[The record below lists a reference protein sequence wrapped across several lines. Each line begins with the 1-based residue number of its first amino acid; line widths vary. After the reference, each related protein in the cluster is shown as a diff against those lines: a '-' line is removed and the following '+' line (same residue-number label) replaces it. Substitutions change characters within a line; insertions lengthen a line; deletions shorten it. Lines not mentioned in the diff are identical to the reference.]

1 MLRSG
6 IILLFSEEEI
16 KVSFITE
23 WRSVIVVAVQS
34 FSLFGFN

>member
-34 FSLFGFN
+34 FFLFGFN